1 MYPEYFKIDGK
12 WVLAE
17 ESRMDSSVVICDD
30 GHLEVVENRNLKK
43 GDKVILGRSEKCE
56 EGIYM
61 HCNGFTAEGD
71 EMDDQFV
78 FRQGRSRET
87 SYARDYDNLFEL
99 LRHEREHGNIVWVM
113 GPAFSFDYDA
123 RAAMQALVENGYAHG
138 LMAATPWRP
147 TIWRARCYTRRWA
160 RTSTPRSL
168 SRTATTTTWT

>member
-1 MYPEYFKIDGK
+1 
-12 WVLAE
+12 
-17 ESRMDSSVVICDD
+17 
-30 GHLEVVENRNLKK
+30 
-43 GDKVILGRSEKCE
+43 
-56 EGIYM
+56 M

-138 LMAATPWRP
+138 LMAGNARRP
-147 TIWRARCYTRRWA
+147 TIRRARCYTRRWA